1 MIAIIVLANTSLT
14 SHYQHFFFVLGII
27 KIWSVSK
34 FYDYHV
40 TLWCIITILI
50 IRAPGLICLLVFS
63 LKCRL
68 SISST
73 HQSLVTTILLSV
85 STSLALFLDSNFKW
99 YHTVFVF
106 LWLIS
111 LSIMLSRSILIVKK
125 MGIFLSFSLL
135 LNISLCWPIK
145 KAEHWRTDAF

>member
-50 IRAPGLICLLVFS
+50 IRAPGLICLLVCS
-63 LKCRL
+63 LKCHL

-85 STSLALFLDSNFKW
+85 STSLALFLDSNFK
-99 YHTVFVF
+99 
-106 LWLIS
+106 
-111 LSIMLSRSILIVKK
+111 
-125 MGIFLSFSLL
+125 
-135 LNISLCWPIK
+135 
-145 KAEHWRTDAF
+145 

>member
-50 IRAPGLICLLVFS
+50 IRAPGLIRLLVCS
-63 LKCRL
+63 LKCHL

-125 MGIFLSFSLL
+125 MGRFLSFSLL

>member
-50 IRAPGLICLLVFS
+50 IRAPGLICLLVCS
-63 LKCRL
+63 LKYHL

-85 STSLALFLDSNFKW
+85 STSLALFLDSNFK
-99 YHTVFVF
+99 
-106 LWLIS
+106 
-111 LSIMLSRSILIVKK
+111 
-125 MGIFLSFSLL
+125 
-135 LNISLCWPIK
+135 
-145 KAEHWRTDAF
+145 